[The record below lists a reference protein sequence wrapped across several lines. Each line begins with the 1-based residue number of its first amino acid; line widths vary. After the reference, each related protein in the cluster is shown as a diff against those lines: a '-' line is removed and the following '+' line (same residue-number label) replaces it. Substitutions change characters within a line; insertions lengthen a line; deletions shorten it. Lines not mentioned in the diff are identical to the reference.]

1 MTSKQKMFCDEYLA
15 NPELNATNAYKIAY
29 PNIKN
34 DNVAAASASRLLKDN
49 EDVKEYISQRLA
61 EIHNERTADAQEVM
75 EYLTSVMRREH
86 KENIVVTIMQEKTEY
101 IPDEKGTPRKHT
113 VKTEIPQV
121 VEIPAKLSD
130 ANKAAELLGK
140 VHGMYT
146 DKVELEADMELNIN
160 VDYGE
165 E

>member
-1 MTSKQKMFCDEYLA
+1 MFCDEYLA